1 MNQKLTHL
9 IFRAYI
15 AAARNEQWW
24 PKQVNAALLN
34 ADAECS
40 IVWDEWKEIAKPI
53 YDVFGYTGSEQFKRG
68 ITRQPG
74 RIENLIICA
83 DLRRIY
89 GDLSDVKGFDRDGVF
104 IRKRYNN
111 VLIPQ
116 KQGNLITE
124 LVPYSTRQLVKN
136 FTYEY
141 QTGID
146 LV

>member
-1 MNQKLTHL
+1 MNQKITHL
-9 IFRAYI
+9 IFRTYI

-24 PKQVNAALLN
+24 PKQSSAALLN